1 MIEDTTSVPA
11 ELAITLPESALVEA
25 ETRTL
30 HGGQTYDATPT
41 HVIEAPSDISAAG
54 LRQLLRQVG
63 SGRVILVVT
72 RGRPHNDN
80 GGAPAATR
88 SWAALQRD
96 GGPNAETGLVLLH
109 SLRRQADAQGLEVA
123 LVTRDARLR
132 MEAAEVGI
140 PVFGSVSGAQERPWG
155 LAASPLDVLPPSP
168 ARDLRQPASAQRR
181 GLLASRFR
189 TVKLAA
195 GQRRPLPFWLE
206 TLLLLAVLLLFVMA
220 ISAVAA
226 FIVPAATVRLVPAQ
240 EPLAETV
247 TITARSDVEA
257 ANLSQR
263 VLPARRIGQRVEVEG
278 TVLATGTEFAPD
290 QPAQGAVVF
299 TNRRAEP
306 QEIPPGTIVATSTGS
321 NVSFETIQPVT
332 LPGGVGAQVTAP
344 IRALEP
350 GPAGNV
356 RAFTINTIEGSLG
369 VTTNVINPSGTSGGS
384 VTEVPVVKQADKDA
398 LRARLEGEARQKAYL
413 ALGELLREGEFVPP
427 ETVGTL
433 VIDETYD
440 RFTDEAANEVT
451 LRLRMLATALAVD
464 GAAADEMALRAMGEK
479 IPRRSQMLSD
489 SVRFTRGP
497 ATVSQEGDAVL
508 ISFPNTASSVV
519 VLDIDPA
526 AVRSAIR
533 GMSPS
538 EAIATL
544 QSTWRLQAAPEL
556 TLGPEWIEPLL
567 RRLDFEWLP
576 LPVADRVPWLPFR
589 TQVNV
594 QFVGQ

>member
-1 MIEDTTSVPA
+1 MTEDTTSVASDLQIVPA
-11 ELAITLPESALVEA
+11 NGAWPETEA
-25 ETRTL
+25 RTL
-30 HGGQTYDATPT
+30 DGQTYDATPT
-41 HVIEAPSDISAAG
+41 HVIQAPADISAAG
-54 LRQLLRQVG
+54 LRQLLRQVEA
-63 SGRVILVVT
+63 GRVIVVVT
-72 RGRPHNDN
+72 RSQAN
-80 GGAPAATR
+80 GGNGSESSVTR
-88 SWAALQRD
+88 DWAVHQRD
-96 GGPNAETGLVLLH
+96 GKPAAETGLVLLH

-123 LVTRDARLR
+123 LVTRDERLR
-132 MEAAEVGI
+132 AQAGDVGI
-140 PVFGSVSGAQERPWG
+140 PVFGSVQGAQEHTWG
-155 LAASPLDVLPPSP
+155 LSPSLLDGLPPSP
-168 ARDLRQPASAQRR
+168 ARDAHEAVSAQRR

-195 GQRRPLPFWLE
+195 GQRRPLPLLLE
-206 TLLLLAVLLLFVMA
+206 TLLLLAVLMLAVTA

-226 FIVPAATVRLVPAQ
+226 FIVPVATVRLVPAQ

-257 ANLSQR
+257 ANFSQR

-278 TVLATGTEFAPD
+278 SVLATGTEFAPD

-306 QEIPPGTIVATSTGS
+306 QEIPPGTIVATATGS
-321 NVSFETIQPVT
+321 NVSFETVQPVT
-332 LPGGVGAQVTAP
+332 LPGGVGSQVSVP

-356 RAFTINTIEGSLG
+356 RAFAINTAEGPLG

-398 LRARLEGEARQKAYL
+398 LRAQLEQEARQKAYL

-433 VIDETYD
+433 VIDETFD
-440 RFTDEAANEVT
+440 RFTDEAADEVT

-497 ATVSQEGDAVL
+497 ATVETEGEAVV

-526 AVRSAIR
+526 AVRALIR
-533 GMSPS
+533 GMTPG
-538 EAIATL
+538 EAVAAL
-544 QSTWRLQAAPEL
+544 QSSWRLQIPPEL
-556 TLGPEWIEPLL
+556 TLGPDWVEPLL
-567 RRLDFEWLP
+567 RRLDFDWLP

-594 QFVGQ
+594 QLASQ

>member
-1 MIEDTTSVPA
+1 MTEDTTSVPA

-30 HGGQTYDATPT
+30 DGQTYDATPT
-41 HVIEAPSDISAAG
+41 HVIEAPADISAAG

-72 RGRPHNDN
+72 RGRPHNGN
-80 GGAPAATR
+80 GAPAATR
-88 SWAALQRD
+88 SWATLQRD
-96 GGPNAETGLVLLH
+96 GGPAAETGLVLLH

-123 LVTRDARLR
+123 LVTRDERLR
-132 MEAAEVGI
+132 MEAADVGI
-140 PVFGSVSGAQERPWG
+140 PVFGSVQGAQERPWG

-168 ARDLRQPASAQRR
+168 ARDRRQPASVQRR

-195 GQRRPLPFWLE
+195 GQRRPLPLWIE

-247 TITARSDVEA
+247 TITARSDVET
-257 ANLSQR
+257 ANLGQR

-306 QEIPPGTIVATSTGS
+306 QEIPPGTVVATSTGS
-321 NVSFETIQPVT
+321 NMSFETIQPVT

-369 VTTNVINPSGTSGGS
+369 VTANVINPSGTSGGS